1 MKSVRM
7 QVMPLENG
15 LTRVLDLASKLWA
28 LYDSES
34 GVFHTGFYFA
44 ELLLDPTA
52 APDGPGSLEDIPGIE
67 RVIEQ
72 SDLEVSR

>member
-1 MKSVRM
+1 MSL

-44 ELLLDPTA
+44 ELL
-52 APDGPGSLEDIPGIE
+52 EDIPGIE
-67 RVIEQ
+67 RVLEQ
-72 SDLEVSR
+72 SEREVCR

>member
-1 MKSVRM
+1 MSL
-7 QVMPLENG
+7 QVTPLENG
-15 LTRVLDLASKLWA
+15 LTRVLDLGSKLWA

-44 ELLLDPTA
+44 EV
-52 APDGPGSLEDIPGIE
+52 LEDIPGIE

-72 SDLEVSR
+72 SDLEQSDLEVCW

>member
-1 MKSVRM
+1 MMPVRM

-34 GVFHTGFYFA
+34 GVYQTGFYFA
-44 ELLLDPTA
+44 EV
-52 APDGPGSLEDIPGIE
+52 LEDISGIE
-67 RVIEQ
+67 QVIEQ
-72 SDLEVSR
+72 SDLEVCQ

>member
-1 MKSVRM
+1 MPVRM
-7 QVMPLENG
+7 QVVPLKNG
-15 LTRVLDLASKLWA
+15 LTRVLDLGSNLWA

-44 ELLLDPTA
+44 ELL
-52 APDGPGSLEDIPGIE
+52 EDISGFE

-72 SDLEVSR
+72 SDLEVCR

>member
-1 MKSVRM
+1 M

-34 GVFHTGFYFA
+34 GGFTRASTSPNCFLIQQRHLTG
-44 ELLLDPTA
+44 LD
-52 APDGPGSLEDIPGIE
+52 
-67 RVIEQ
+67 R
-72 SDLEVSR
+72 SRIFQASSV

>member
-1 MKSVRM
+1 MMQVRM

-15 LTRVLDLASKLWA
+15 LTRVLDLGSKLWA

-44 ELLLDPTA
+44 EVLLDPTP
-52 APDGPGSLEDIPGIE
+52 APNGPGSLEDIPGIE

-72 SDLEVSR
+72 SDIEVCR

>member
-1 MKSVRM
+1 MKQVRM
-7 QVMPLENG
+7 QVTALENG
-15 LTRVLDLASKLWA
+15 LTRVLDLGSKLWA

-44 ELLLDPTA
+44 EVFA
-52 APDGPGSLEDIPGIE
+52 DIPGIE

-72 SDLEVSR
+72 SDLTDFEVCR

>member
-1 MKSVRM
+1 MMQVRM

-15 LTRVLDLASKLWA
+15 LTRVLDLGSKLWA

-44 ELLLDPTA
+44 ELL
-52 APDGPGSLEDIPGIE
+52 EDIPGIE

-72 SDLEVSR
+72 SDLEQSEVEVCR

>member
-1 MKSVRM
+1 MSVRM

-15 LTRVLDLASKLWA
+15 LTRVLDLGSKLWA

-44 ELLLDPTA
+44 EV
-52 APDGPGSLEDIPGIE
+52 LEDIPGIE

-72 SDLEVSR
+72 SDLEQSELEVFW

>member
-1 MKSVRM
+1 MSL
-7 QVMPLENG
+7 QVMLLENG
-15 LTRVLDLASKLWA
+15 LTRVLDLGSKLWA

-44 ELLLDPTA
+44 ELL
-52 APDGPGSLEDIPGIE
+52 EDIPGIE

-72 SDLEVSR
+72 SDLEVFR